1 MSVGALIKVG
11 AKGLSK
17 VRRGLSKKQ
26 QAKKG
31 MGTESKYRVES
42 AIRSKKAKGVA
53 KQVRADEQKLK
64 SLKDAKRQTTDS
76 KDKAKLSEQ
85 IFILTNKINDAK
97 QRYNMK
103 SKGGSM
109 KKYEEGGKVSKP
121 MSKKEA
127 FAKHKKTTGS
137 YHKLDPLHPMNAERT
152 GAPKKMTRGAVGLV
166 RKKSGGKV
174 GKCSHNRMY

>member
-17 VRRGLSKKQ
+17 VRRGLSKKE

-42 AIRSKKAKGVA
+42 ATRSKKAKGVA
-53 KQVRADEQKLK
+53 AQVRADEQKLK
-64 SLKDAKRQTTDS
+64 SLKDAKRQTTNS

-85 IFILTNKINDAK
+85 ISILTNKINNTK

-152 GAPKKMTRGAVGLV
+152 GAPKKMPRAVGLV

>member
-1 MSVGALIKVG
+1 MAKDNIQKILEKGAYKEIEAK
-11 AKGLSK
+11 ARKGLKDESGMPYATIYK
-17 VRRGLSKKQ
+17 LLTGKNVPSVKK
-26 QAKKG
+26 K
-31 MGTESKYRVES
+31 
-42 AIRSKKAKGVA
+42 
-53 KQVRADEQKLK
+53 
-64 SLKDAKRQTTDS
+64 
-76 KDKAKLSEQ
+76 
-85 IFILTNKINDAK
+85 
-97 QRYNMK
+97 
-103 SKGGSM
+103 KGGSM

-152 GAPKKMTRGAVGLV
+152 GAPKKMPRAVGLV

>member
-1 MSVGALIKVG
+1 MSIGALIKVG
-11 AKGLSK
+11 TKGLSK

-42 AIRSKKAKGVA
+42 ATRSKKAKGVA
-53 KQVRADEQKLK
+53 EQVRSDEQKLK
-64 SLKDAKRQTTDS
+64 SLKAENRRTTDS
-76 KDKAKLSEQ
+76 KEKSKLMEE
-85 IFILTNKINDAK
+85 ITILTNKINDAK
-97 QRYNMK
+97 KRYNMK

-109 KKYEEGGKVSKP
+109 KKYQEGGKVTKP

-127 FAKHKKTTGS
+127 FAKHKKSTGS

-152 GAPKKMTRGAVGLV
+152 GAPKKMPRAVGLV